1 MNKHL
6 TIHSLKLF
14 IIFILGL
21 NSYNSTAQIQSID
34 HWETVVYETDTW
46 DYMLGFSAP
55 PVNWKDTNFVSS
67 AWQNGAGGI
76 GYADG
81 DDNTVIPAVTS
92 LYMRLNFNI
101 IDSTTIE
108 AALLHADYDD
118 SFVAYLNGQEIA
130 RANIGTVG
138 IPPSHIDAAST
149 FSEAV
154 VYQGQSPS
162 SYILF
167 QNDIDTLLRQG
178 TNTLAIQVHNYSAT
192 SSDMTSIF
200 LLSVGVNDT
209 SMTYQP
215 VPSWVTVPLLFA
227 GSKLPILKIN
237 TNGQT
242 ILEETKIMADMQ
254 IIDNGAG
261 NLNHV
266 DDTPNGYNNKIGI
279 ELRGASS
286 LSFPKKGYGIETRDS
301 LGDNNNV
308 SLLGMP
314 SENDWTLHGPYS
326 DKTLLRNFLAYH
338 IGNQL
343 GRYNPKVR
351 LCEVF
356 LDNEYWGIYVLT
368 EKIKRDKNRVDIS
381 KLSPTDTLGDDLT
394 GGYIFKIDRDM
405 GADNGWFATSGYGYY
420 AYHHPNAGDLHSSQ
434 KSYIQNYMNSFETMM
449 SSSNYNTPT
458 GYRSWIDVPSFID
471 YMLMQEVTR
480 NIDAYR
486 LSAFMYKEKDSDGGK
501 LYAGPIWDFN
511 LGFGNEDFCDDGK
524 HTSWAFNYNQVCGS
538 PFPVF
543 WNRLTHETQF
553 RDDFHCRWNEL
564 RSTVLNID
572 TIHHFIDSM
581 VLELTDARLRNFER
595 WDVIDTKIWPNF
607 FVGQTYEDEIIFLKD
622 WIELRLNWL
631 DNNMIGSA
639 ANCATPTEAVNLAQ
653 NFKVYPNPFK
663 AQLSFETS
671 NDEPITVQLYDI
683 LGRNI
688 QTIHLNSNT
697 SYHQIN
703 TSELTAG
710 VYFYAAYDENG
721 RLVGNGKLVKGEE

>member
-1 MNKHL
+1 MTKFK
-6 TIHSLKLF
+6 S
-14 IIFILGL
+14 IFILLFCLPPLLSIGQL
-21 NSYNSTAQIQSID
+21 TSID
-34 HWETVVYETDTW
+34 HWETVVFHTDTW
-46 DYMLGFSAP
+46 HYAVGDSAP
-55 PVNWKDTNFVSS
+55 PTNWNQPNFTPNT
-67 AWQNGAGGI
+67 WLTGAGGI

-81 DDNTVIPAVTS
+81 DDNTIILPAIS
-92 LYMRLNFNI
+92 LFMRLDFNI
-101 IDSTTIE
+101 LDTAEIK
-108 AALLHADYDD
+108 ALILHADYDD
-118 SFVAYLNGQEIA
+118 AFVAYLNGQEIA

-138 IPPSHIDAAST
+138 VPPSHTDVAST

-178 TNTLAIQVHNYSAT
+178 TNTLAIQVHNHSAT
-192 SSDMTSIF
+192 SSDMSSIF
-200 LLSVGVNDT
+200 LLSVGVTDT
-209 SMTYQP
+209 TMTYQP
-215 VPSWVTVPLLFA
+215 VPSWITVPPLFL

-254 IIDNGAG
+254 IIDNGTG
-261 NLNHV
+261 NLNRV
-266 DDTPNGYNNKIGI
+266 DDAPNGYNNKIGI

-326 DKTLLRNFLAYH
+326 DKTLLRNFVAYH

-351 LCEVF
+351 FCEVF
-356 LDNEYWGIYVLT
+356 LDNQYWGIYVLT

-381 KLSPTDTLGDDLT
+381 KLSPTDTIGDDLT

-405 GADNGWFATSGYGYY
+405 GTDNGWFATSGYGYY
-420 AYHHPNAGDLHSSQ
+420 AYHHPNAGDLHPSQ
-434 KSYIQNYMNSFETMM
+434 KSYIQNYMNSFEAMM

-501 LYAGPIWDFN
+501 LHAGPIWDFN
-511 LGFGNEDFCDDGK
+511 LGFGNEDFCDNGRY
-524 HTSWAFNYNQVCGS
+524 TSWAFNYNQVCGS

-543 WNRLTHETQF
+543 WSRLVNDSNF

-564 RSTVLNID
+564 RSTVLNTD

-595 WDVIDTKIWPNF
+595 WDIIDTKIWPNF

-622 WIELRLNWL
+622 WIQFRLNWI

-639 ANCATPTEAVNLAQ
+639 ANCATSTEELDLAQ

-663 AQLSFETS
+663 AQLSFETTS
-671 NDEPITVQLYDI
+671 DEPITVQLFDI

-688 QTIHLNSNT
+688 QTVHLNANT
-697 SYHQIN
+697 SFYQIN
-703 TSELTAG
+703 TSALTAG
-710 VYFYAAYDENG
+710 VYFYAVYNDNG